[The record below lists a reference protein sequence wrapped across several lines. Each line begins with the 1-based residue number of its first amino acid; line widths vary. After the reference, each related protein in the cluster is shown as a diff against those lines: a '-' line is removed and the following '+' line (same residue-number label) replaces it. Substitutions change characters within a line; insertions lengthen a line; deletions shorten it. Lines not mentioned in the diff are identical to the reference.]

1 MDMVDLIGVDT
12 QKVYELLKDQI
23 ITLVFQPGSA
33 VNEAELSAALG
44 VGAGPIREAL
54 KLLHHDQLIVVSR
67 QGGLYVAELNPED
80 LKMLSEVRV
89 GLEGQAAGLA
99 ALRATADHLLVMDAL
114 IQEQA
119 KIEVADRTAWFN
131 LDHKLHQAIAKA
143 SGNRYLAH
151 SLEIYFGLSQRL
163 WYLALPKLDFLSAAV
178 EEHAQLVESIR
189 TKDSHQAEKRM
200 REHVLGF
207 YQKVQNLIEE

>member
-1 MDMVDLIGVDT
+1 MVDLIGVDT
-12 QKVYELLKDQI
+12 QKVYEILKDQI
-23 ITLVFQPGSA
+23 ITLAFQPGSA
-33 VNEAELSAALG
+33 VNEAELSASLG
-44 VGAGPIREAL
+44 MGTGPIREAL

-80 LKMLSEVRV
+80 LQMLSEVRV

-99 ALRATADHLLVMDAL
+99 ASRATADHLLVMDAL
-114 IQEQA
+114 IQQQTNMDV
-119 KIEVADRTAWFN
+119 KDKSAWFN

-163 WYLALPKLDFLSAAV
+163 WYLALPKLDFLSTAV

-189 TKDSHQAEKRM
+189 AKDSQDAEERM

-207 YQKVQNLIEE
+207 YKKVQNLIEE